1 MSKTVL
7 ITGGAG
13 YVGSALVPSLLE
25 AGYKVIVYDLY
36 LFGDNIFKEIKN
48 ENLVEI
54 KGDIRDKEK
63 LIKAGM
69 GVDYLIHLACIS
81 NDPSFELNPELGK
94 SVNYDAFFN
103 VIETVKNNN
112 IKRIVFA
119 SSASVY
125 GTQEGD
131 VTEDLKGEPLT
142 DYAKFKALCEK
153 ALKDSGLKNYVCVRP
168 GTVNGYAPRVRLDL
182 IINNFTIRALI
193 NKKISFF
200 GGWQLRP
207 SINVN
212 DMVRV
217 YKLLIEASDELVH
230 EKAFNAGFQNTTV
243 EDMAKMV
250 VNVLQK
256 NNIENNI
263 QVEKLDVPD
272 KRSYHLNS
280 EKIKK
285 ELGFIPKFTIED
297 GILSIVEAFKKGL
310 IADGLNNPIYHNTK
324 MMQMTGL
331 K

>member
-1 MSKTVL
+1 MKKTVL

-13 YVGSALVPSLLE
+13 YVGSALVPSLLND
-25 AGYKVIVYDLY
+25 GYKVIVYDLY
-36 LFGDNIFKEIKN
+36 LFDDDIFKDIKGKD
-48 ENLVEI
+48 LVEI
-54 KGDIRDKEK
+54 KGDIRDKQK
-63 LIKAGM
+63 MIDAGK
-69 GVDYLIHLACIS
+69 GVDYLVHLACIS

-94 SVNYDAFFN
+94 SVNYDAFQN
-103 VIETVKNNN
+103 VIEAVKSNN

-125 GTQEGD
+125 GTQDGD
-131 VTEDLKGEPLT
+131 VVEYLEGNPLT
-142 DYAKFKALCEK
+142 DYAKFKKLCEK
-153 ALKDSGLKNYVCVRP
+153 ALKDSGLTNYVCVRP
-168 GTVNGYAPRVRLDL
+168 GTVNGYAPRLRLDL

-217 YKLLIEASDELVH
+217 YKLLLEAPDKLVH
-230 EKAFNAGFQNTTV
+230 EKAFNAGFDNTTV

-250 VNVLQK
+250 VDVLKK
-256 NNIENNI
+256 NNIEDDI
-263 QVEKLDVPD
+263 QLEKLDVPD

-285 ELGFIPKFTIED
+285 ELGFVPNFTIED
-297 GILSIVEAFKKGL
+297 GILSIVEAYKNGL
-310 IADGLNNPIYHNTK
+310 IADGLDNPIYHNTK
-324 MMQMTGL
+324 MMQKIGL

>member
-1 MSKTVL
+1 MHKTVL

-25 AGYKVIVYDLY
+25 DGYRVIVYDLY
-36 LFGDNIFKEIKN
+36 LFGDIFKGIKN
-48 ENLVEI
+48 KNLVEI

-63 LIKAGM
+63 LVNTGKD
-69 GVDYLIHLACIS
+69 VDYLIHLAGIS
-81 NDPSFELNPELGK
+81 NDPSFELDPELGK
-94 SVNYDAFFN
+94 SINYDAFFN
-103 VIETVKNNN
+103 VIETVKKNK
-112 IKRIVFA
+112 IKRLVFA

-125 GTQEGD
+125 GTQDGD
-131 VTEDLKGEPLT
+131 VTEDLKGVPLT
-142 DYAKFKALCEK
+142 DYAKFKSLCEK
-153 ALKDSGLKNYVCVRP
+153 ALKDSGLKNYVSVRP
-168 GTVNGYAPRVRLDL
+168 GTVNGYAPRLRLDL

-217 YKLLIEASDELVH
+217 YKLLMEASDELVH
-230 EKAFNAGFQNTTV
+230 EKAFNAGFENTIV

-250 VNVLQK
+250 VRVLK
-256 NNIENNI
+256 EKHIEENI
-263 QVEKLDVPD
+263 QLEKLDMPD

-280 EKIKK
+280 ERIQK
-285 ELGFIPKFTIED
+285 ELGFVPKFTIED

-310 IADGLNNPIYHNTK
+310 IADGLNNPLYYNTK
-324 MMQMTGL
+324 MMQMIGL

>member
-1 MSKTVL
+1 MNKTVL

-25 AGYKVIVYDLY
+25 DGYRVIVYDLY
-36 LFGDNIFKEIKN
+36 LFGDVFKNIQN
-48 ENLVEI
+48 ENLLEI
-54 KGDIRDKEK
+54 KGDIRDKKK
-63 LIKAGM
+63 LVNAGKDA
-69 GVDYLIHLACIS
+69 DYLIHLACIS

-103 VIETVKNNN
+103 VLETVKSNN

-131 VTEDLKGEPLT
+131 VTENLKGIPLT
-142 DYAKFKALCEK
+142 DYAKFKSLCED
-153 ALKDSGLKNYVCVRP
+153 ALRDSGLKNYVSVRP
-168 GTVNGYAPRVRLDL
+168 GTVNGYAPRLRLDL

-207 SINVN
+207 SININ

-217 YKLLIEASDELVH
+217 YRLLIEAPDESVH
-230 EKAFNAGFQNTTV
+230 EKAFNAGFQNITV
-243 EDMAKMV
+243 EDMAQIV
-250 VNVLQK
+250 ANVLREK
-256 NNIENNI
+256 NIENNI

-297 GILSIVEAFKKGL
+297 GILSIAEAFKKGL
-310 IADGLNNPIYHNTK
+310 IKDGLNNPIYHNTK
-324 MMQMTGL
+324 MMQLVGL